1 MDSERYA
8 DDLDQV
14 KASNRRMQIIAII
27 QAVVIFLAL
36 ILMLNLL
43 GRDRTVVTPPV
54 IEKSFWVTADSASDS
69 YIQQMALWISS
80 LVLDVTPDNIDY
92 KASLLLQYAHPSLH
106 GKLKERQT
114 LSAQSMKRDNTSTY
128 FVMQTIRT
136 HPEKLAALMTG
147 RFHTLIN
154 GNHVADQERNF
165 FVRFQ
170 MDGGRA
176 QLVEFTETQ
185 NVDLAKQL
193 NETDAH

>member
-14 KASNRRMQIIAII
+14 KASNRRMQFVAILQSGIIL
-27 QAVVIFLAL
+27 VGL

-43 GRDRTVVTPPV
+43 GRDRTVVTPPT
-54 IEKSFWVTADSASDS
+54 IEKSFWVTSDTASDS
-69 YIQQMALWISS
+69 YIQQMTQWISS
-80 LVLDVTPDNIDY
+80 LVLDVTPDNIEY
-92 KASLLLQYAHPSLH
+92 KSSILLQYVHPDLH

-128 FVMQTIRT
+128 FVMQTIRV
-136 HPEKLAALMTG
+136 HPEKLAALITG

-154 GNHVADQERNF
+154 GNHVADQEKNF

-176 QLVEFTETQ
+176 QLIEFTETQ

-193 NETDAH
+193 NETSAH